1 MQHIKSHTTYAGAL
15 KKAYLNAPKVLL
27 GLSDINLVK
36 IALAGKNQSEQAKI
50 VIINRY
56 IPKIF
61 KESKKIF
68 GFSFQKEAV
77 EDNLQAGIKAI
88 LISIKDFNFKK
99 INSENQNGIFT
110 QFVCFNINKYLNRKK
125 TKYDPLLK
133 INQGPEFKKVF
144 YKYYNG
150 KNIEKKDSIVA
161 EEKRLRKVFNCRA
174 ETLREV
180 SYIHSGNNNNLFFLD
195 QEDNQN
201 FVDSNNFYSD
211 YVVGGNQ
218 DNLDPEKKLEKKQ
231 DSFKDISKFKSFLT
245 SKEWEV
251 LDRLNNKET
260 RDKIINMLK
269 ISDKRFYAIIQNIK
283 SKINSKS
290 VEKNNARNI

>member
-1 MQHIKSHTTYAGAL
+1 MQHIKPHTTYAGAL

-27 GLSDINLVK
+27 NLSDLNLVK
-36 IALAGKNQSEQAKI
+36 IAIAGKSQSEQAKI
-50 VIINRY
+50 IIINRY

-61 KESKKIF
+61 RESKKIF
-68 GFSFQKEAV
+68 GFNFQKEAV

-99 INSENQNGIFT
+99 VNDENQKGIFT
-110 QFVCFNINKYLNRKK
+110 KFVCLNINKYLNRKK

-133 INQGPEFKKVF
+133 TNQGPEFKRVF
-144 YKYYNG
+144 YKYLNA
-150 KNIEKKDSIVA
+150 KNIKKDSSTIID
-161 EEKRLRKVFNCRA
+161 EKKLRKIFNCKA

-180 SYIHSGNNNNLFFLD
+180 NYIHSGNNNNLFFLD

-201 FVDSNNFYSD
+201 CLDSNYFYSN
-211 YVVGGNQ
+211 YIVGDNQ

-231 DSFKDISKFKSFLT
+231 DSYKDIYKFKSFLT
-245 SKEWEV
+245 SKEWTV

-260 RDKIINMLK
+260 KDKIIDILK

-283 SKINSKS
+283 SKINFES
-290 VEKNNARNI
+290 VEKNKVRNI